1 MVIDGFGTAHAIAAK
16 STIGRSQ
23 DGELVVLAS
32 SVSREHAELRRRRAR
47 QLELDLGE
55 LAGGAR

>member
-1 MVIDGFGTAHAIAAK
+1 MSRGGRWFHACAGLVREI
-16 STIGRSQ
+16 R
-23 DGELVVLAS
+23 DPDYRLPGE
-32 SVSREHAELRRRRAR
+32 RRRAR